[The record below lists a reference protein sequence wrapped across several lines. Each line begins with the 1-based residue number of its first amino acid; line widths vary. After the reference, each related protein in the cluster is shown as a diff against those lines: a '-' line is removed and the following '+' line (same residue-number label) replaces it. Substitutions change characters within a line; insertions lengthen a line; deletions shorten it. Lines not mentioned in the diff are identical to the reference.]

1 MKQYKAY
8 FIDLDG
14 TVYRGKDPI
23 PEAKAFIE
31 ALQANGIPHLFV
43 TNNSSRT
50 QAKTVQ
56 KLKEHGIQAKE
67 EQVLT
72 PSIAAANYIDQQ
84 QKSAKVFMIG
94 EEGVKAALENKEITI
109 TDDDPDYVVIGID
122 RHNNYKKI
130 KEACLIIQNGAQ
142 FVATNP
148 DIRVPTEEGFVPG
161 NGVYVNLI
169 KQVTQKEPIILGK
182 PERLMI
188 DVALNE
194 IGVKPEEAVMVGDN
208 YQTDIMAG
216 INAGLDTLHVQTGV
230 TSKEDLKE
238 VDIQPT
244 YTVKT
249 LAEWEV

>member
-14 TVYRGKDPI
+14 TVYRGKDHI

-31 ALQANGIPHLFV
+31 SLKAKGIPHLFV

-50 QAKTVQ
+50 QKKTVE
-56 KLKEHGIQAKE
+56 KLKEHGIEAKE

-72 PSIAAANYIDQQ
+72 PSIAAANYINQQ
-84 QKSAKVFMIG
+84 QKNADVFMIG
-94 EEGVKAALENKEITI
+94 EEGVKDALENKGITI
-109 TDDDPDYVVIGID
+109 TDYEPDYVVVGID
-122 RHNNYKKI
+122 RHNSYQKI
-130 KEACLIIQNGAQ
+130 KEACLMIQNGAQ

-161 NGVYVNLI
+161 NGAYVNLI

-208 YQTDIMAG
+208 YNTDIRAG

-244 YTVKT
+244 YTVET